1 VEDTVQPRQGQG
13 RPSSKGRRQ
22 GRLRREPVPPI
33 GAEKKNWRQVRT
45 DPRGAST
52 LLVPEGTISIGIRTG
67 LSGVNVPGIRTGLSG
82 VNMPGQF
89 VVAV

>member
-13 RPSSKGRRQ
+13 RPSSQGRRQ
-22 GRLRREPVPPI
+22 GRLRREPVPPV

-52 LLVPEGTISIGIRTG
+52 LLGTISIEIRTG
-67 LSGVNVPGIRTGLSG
+67 LLGVNVPGIRTGLSG
-82 VNMPGQF
+82 VNMPGRF